1 MHGHVRFG
9 DFWER
14 KLKKSV
20 PFAPPLPGRPARIPK
35 AAQIVY
41 TAAMTSVVGRCCVSA
56 CRAFRLVAVPWRL
69 FKARCPLASF
79 IAGRVVTMLVM
90 LLALGWALF
99 GLMALAP
106 GDIVDQMMQQQ
117 LLTQTGSPRA
127 GGAGERSDVF
137 SEEQLANLRAEL
149 GLDQPFT
156 VQYAKWLS
164 RVVVH
169 HDLGVSLISKA
180 PVGFLIRSR
189 LVNSLV
195 LNLISLVCITV
206 FSFLLGVY
214 FSSKAGTR
222 LDLAATFFALF
233 FHAFPG
239 ILLLILLQLFA
250 SVSGLFPVTA
260 YPGFPAGDAPV
271 AFAFSYG
278 YHIFLPLLASF
289 LGGIGG
295 TMRMIRSTM
304 LDQMGMPYIMALR
317 ARGISERRVYLH
329 HAFRNTLNPYI
340 TGSANLLAGLF
351 SGSLV
356 LEIIFAYPGIG
367 RLSYDAVMQQDVNL
381 VLACT
386 MFVAALNL
394 IGMTLSDVLLA
405 VVDPRIRYGKEG

>member
-1 MHGHVRFG
+1 MN
-9 DFWER
+9 
-14 KLKKSV
+14 S
-20 PFAPPLPGRPARIPK
+20 FATTFRRCLG
-35 AAQIVY
+35 AA
-41 TAAMTSVVGRCCVSA
+41 GRCSRAVGA
-56 CRAFRLVAVPWRL
+56 PWRAFRA
-69 FKARCPLASF
+69 KAPLASF
-79 IAGRVVTMLVM
+79 IVGRIVTMLVI
-90 LLALGWALF
+90 LFVLGWALF
-99 GLMALAP
+99 ALMELAP

-117 LLTQTGSPRA
+117 LLSQTESAPHGGSS
-127 GGAGERSDVF
+127 ERDSVM
-137 SEEQLANLRAEL
+137 SGEQLAALRAEL
-149 GLDQPFT
+149 GLDKPFT
-156 VQYAKWLS
+156 VQYLRWLN
-164 RVVVH
+164 RVLVH

-180 PVGFLIRSR
+180 PVSFLIKSR
-189 LVNSLV
+189 IINSLA
-195 LNLISLVCITV
+195 LNLISLVCITL

-222 LDLAATFFALF
+222 LDVAATFFALF

-260 YPGFPAGDAPV
+260 YPSFPMHESPLRFV
-271 AFAFSYG
+271 ASYS
-278 YHIFLPLLASF
+278 HHVFLPLFASF

-340 TGSANLLAGLF
+340 TGSANLLASLF

-367 RLSYDAVMQQDVNL
+367 RLMYDAVMQQDVNL
-381 VLACT
+381 VLANN
-386 MFVAALNL
+386 MFISALVL
-394 IGMTLSDVLLA
+394 VGMAISDILLA
-405 VVDPRIRYGKEG
+405 VVDPRIRYGKEA